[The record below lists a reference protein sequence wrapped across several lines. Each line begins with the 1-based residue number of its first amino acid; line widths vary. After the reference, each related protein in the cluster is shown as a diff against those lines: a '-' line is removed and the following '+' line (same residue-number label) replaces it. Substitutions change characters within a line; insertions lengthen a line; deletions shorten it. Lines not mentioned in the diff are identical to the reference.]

1 LAALFL
7 EKDKNKEKTNVKTM
21 NKLETTYLGLKLRNP
36 LIIASSGLTNSVE
49 KIKNLEAKGAG
60 AVVLKS
66 LFEEQIKMDAGKMVS
81 QTDYPEALDYVNYYI
96 KNNSVQEYLN
106 LIKEAKAAV
115 KIPIIAS
122 INCVSSKDWVDFAKK
137 IEQAGADALEVNVY
151 VLPIDRNSSSEK
163 YENIYLE
170 LAEKLKKILTIPFA
184 FKLSFYFS
192 NLVGLV
198 QKLNVPGVVLFNRLY
213 APDIDI
219 DTMKFT
225 SADVFSSPADIRFSL
240 RWVGIISSKVAK
252 VDIAASTG
260 VHDGKAVIKQIL
272 AGATAVQVCSTL
284 YKNGIDY
291 LETMT
296 KDIDIWMTKNGYS
309 SINGFKGKMSYDK
322 IDDPQIY
329 ERSQFMK
336 YFSSIQ

>member
-1 LAALFL
+1 
-7 EKDKNKEKTNVKTM
+7 M

-36 LIIASSGLTNSVE
+36 FIIASSGLTNSVD

-60 AVVLKS
+60 AVVIKS
-66 LFEEQIKMDAGKMVS
+66 LFEEQIRMDAGKVAA
-81 QTDYPEALDYVNYYI
+81 QTDYPEALDYVNFYT
-96 KNNSVQEYLN
+96 KNNSVQEYLD

-115 KIPIIAS
+115 QIPVIAS

-137 IEQAGADALEVNVY
+137 IEMAGADALEVNIY
-151 VLPIDRNSSSEK
+151 VLPTDRNASSEK

-170 LAEKLKKILTIPFA
+170 VAEKLKKILTIPFA
-184 FKLSFYFS
+184 FKLSFYIT

-198 QKLNVPGVVLFNRLY
+198 QKLHVPGVVLFNRLY

-240 RWVGIISSKVAK
+240 RWVGIVSSKVTK
-252 VDIAASTG
+252 LDIAASTG
-260 VHDGKAVIKQIL
+260 IHDGKAAIKQIL
-272 AGATAVQVCSTL
+272 AGATAVQVCSAL
-284 YKNGIDY
+284 YKNGIDH
-291 LETMT
+291 LETMI
-296 KDIDIWMTKNGYS
+296 KDMESWMTKNGFK
-309 SINGFKGKMSYDK
+309 SINEFKGKMSYDK